1 MIRRT
6 TRDDI
11 DAVVE
16 LYSHTKNNVEL
27 GWLLPDPSDHNPFRS
42 FVAVSDNKIVG
53 HIGYVISKFKYNG
66 LEFSGVHPQAWIVSP
81 EYRSH
86 GTGLKLMTKVLD
98 MGDFSYL
105 IGGSKATMR
114 IFPSLGF
121 KLKYYIIEYIKPL
134 KSFHTPLSSGPK
146 KKYYIS

>member
-16 LYSHTKNNVEL
+16 LYSNTKNNVEL

-66 LEFSGVHPQAWIVSP
+66 LEFSGVHP
-81 EYRSH
+81 
-86 GTGLKLMTKVLD
+86 
-98 MGDFSYL
+98 
-105 IGGSKATMR
+105 
-114 IFPSLGF
+114 
-121 KLKYYIIEYIKPL
+121 
-134 KSFHTPLSSGPK
+134 
-146 KKYYIS
+146 